1 MKKTIL
7 SILAAG
13 CMLIAF
19 STESSAQKKTTVK
32 IESKAVDASRGSSN
46 PKIKGEAPTT
56 DKAEG
61 KPRGTCSVYFDNYS
75 GLYVKV
81 YVDGYYRGTLSPYGS
96 FTVNVA
102 DGYTEI
108 YCISTGGTR
117 DWEAT
122 GNCTGRYIYSLY

>member
-1 MKKTIL
+1 MKKLIL
-7 SILAAG
+7 STIAAG
-13 CMLIAF
+13 FMLLAF
-19 STESSAQKKTTVK
+19 SATASAQKKINVK
-32 IESKAVDASRGSSN
+32 VESKAVDANRGSN
-46 PKIKGEAPTT
+46 PKIKSEAPTT
-56 DKAEG
+56 DVVEAKS
-61 KPRGTCSVYFDNYS
+61 RSTCSVYFDNYS

-117 DWEAT
+117 DWSAS

>member
-1 MKKTIL
+1 MKKTI
-7 SILAAG
+7 IGMFVIA
-13 CMLIAF
+13 CMMLVFNTTA
-19 STESSAQKKTTVK
+19 SAQKKITVK
-32 IESKAVDASRGSSN
+32 VESQAVDANRGSN
-46 PKIKGEAPTT
+46 PKIKSEAPTT
-56 DKAEG
+56 DVKEE
-61 KPRGTCSVYFDNYS
+61 KSRGTCSVFFDNYS

-117 DWEAT
+117 DWTAT
-122 GNCTGRYIYSLY
+122 GNCTGRYTYSLY

>member
-1 MKKTIL
+1 MKKTFL
-7 SILAAG
+7 SIFVAG
-13 CMLIAF
+13 CMLLAF
-19 STESSAQKKTTVK
+19 STTVAAQKQIKVK
-32 IESKAVDASRGSSN
+32 LESKAVDVTRGSN
-46 PKIKGEAPTT
+46 PNIKGEAPTT
-56 DKAEG
+56 DSKEA

-117 DWEAT
+117 DWAAT
-122 GNCTGRYIYSLY
+122 GNCTGKYIYSLY

>member
-1 MKKTIL
+1 MKKTLL
-7 SILAAG
+7 SLFAAA
-13 CMLIAF
+13 CMLVAF
-19 STESSAQKKTTVK
+19 STTSSAQKKVAVK
-32 IESKAVDASRGSSN
+32 VQSKTVDASRGVSN

-56 DKAEG
+56 DKKEA
-61 KPRGTCSVYFDNYS
+61 KARGTCSVYFDNYS

-81 YVDGYYRGTLSPYGS
+81 YVDGYYRGTLSPYGA

-122 GNCTGRYIYSLY
+122 GDCRGRYTYSLY

>member
-1 MKKTIL
+1 MKKTLIG
-7 SILAAG
+7 IFAAA
-13 CMLIAF
+13 CMLVAF
-19 STESSAQKKTTVK
+19 STTASAQKKIAVK
-32 IESKAVDASRGSSN
+32 LQSSAVDANRGAN

-56 DKAEG
+56 DVVETKS
-61 KPRGTCSVYFDNYS
+61 RGTCSVFFDNYS

-117 DWEAT
+117 DWAAT
-122 GNCTGRYIYSLY
+122 GNCQGRYTYSLY

>member
-1 MKKTIL
+1 MKKTLIGMFA
-7 SILAAG
+7 ITCMMLA
-13 CMLIAF
+13 F
-19 STESSAQKKTTVK
+19 TTTVSAQKKIAVK
-32 IESKAVDASRGSSN
+32 LQSSAVESNRSAS
-46 PKIKGEAPTT
+46 KIKGEAPTT
-56 DKAEG
+56 DVVETKS
-61 KPRGTCSVYFDNYS
+61 RGTCSVFFDNYS

-117 DWEAT
+117 DWTAT
-122 GNCTGRYIYSLY
+122 GNCTGRYTYSLY

>member
-7 SILAAG
+7 GIMVAG
-13 CMLIAF
+13 FMMLAF
-19 STESSAQKKTTVK
+19 STTSSAQKKVAVRV
-32 IESKAVDASRGSSN
+32 ESKAVDANRGAN
-46 PKIKGEAPTT
+46 PHIKGEAPTT
-56 DKAEG
+56 DKAEA
-61 KPRGTCSVYFDNYS
+61 KSRGTCSVYFDNYS

-81 YVDGYYRGTLSPYGS
+81 YVDGYYRGTLSPYGA

-117 DWEAT
+117 DWEAN
-122 GNCTGRYIYSLY
+122 GNCSGRYTYSLY

>member
-1 MKKTIL
+1 MKKLIL
-7 SILAAG
+7 SIFAAG
-13 CMLIAF
+13 FMLLAF
-19 STESSAQKKTTVK
+19 SATASAQKKINVK
-32 IESKAVDASRGSSN
+32 VESKAVDANRGPN
-46 PKIKGEAPTT
+46 PKIKSEAPAT
-56 DKAEG
+56 DVVEAKS
-61 KPRGTCSVYFDNYS
+61 RSTCSVYFDNYS

-117 DWEAT
+117 DWSAS

>member
-7 SILAAG
+7 SIFVAG
-13 CMLIAF
+13 CLMLAF
-19 STESSAQKKTTVK
+19 STTASAQKDVK
-32 IESKAVDASRGSSN
+32 VKLEARVVDFNRGAN
-46 PKIKGEAPTT
+46 PNIKGEEPTT
-56 DKAEG
+56 DKPEA

-117 DWEAT
+117 DWAAT
-122 GNCTGRYIYSLY
+122 GNCTGKYIYSLY